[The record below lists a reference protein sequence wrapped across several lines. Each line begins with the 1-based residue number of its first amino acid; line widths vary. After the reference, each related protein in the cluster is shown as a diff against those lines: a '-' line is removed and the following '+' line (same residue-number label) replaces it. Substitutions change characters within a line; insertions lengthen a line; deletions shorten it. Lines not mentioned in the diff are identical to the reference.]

1 MATEEERER
10 LAEIVEYTR
19 RDLAQRGSSDPV
31 VHIHYHAAPAPE
43 PMTVPPPTVLEKY
56 TPHMI
61 LAVFFLIIFG
71 IFAIVFAMIAQA
83 LMIGMISMAVAS
95 LAVAAAV
102 RSMRTGKYDAEMM
115 RQRLEATE
123 SRRKHR
129 R

>member
-1 MATEEERER
+1 MATEQDRER

-19 RDLAQRGSSDPV
+19 RDLVERGSPDPV

-43 PMTVPPPTVLEKY
+43 PVPVPPPTVLEKY

-61 LAVFFLIIFG
+61 LAVFFLIVLG

-83 LMIGMISMAVAS
+83 LMIGMLSTAVAA
-95 LAVAAAV
+95 LAIAAAV

-129 R
+129 K